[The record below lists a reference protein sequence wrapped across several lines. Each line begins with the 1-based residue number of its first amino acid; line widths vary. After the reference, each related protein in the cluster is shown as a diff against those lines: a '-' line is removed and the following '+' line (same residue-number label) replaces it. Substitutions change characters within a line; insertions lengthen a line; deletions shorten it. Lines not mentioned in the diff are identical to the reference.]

1 MPWRLCHG
9 AAFQVWR
16 RVNWSDADLRET
28 GFSLMGGRNAHG
40 GPPADLPKT
49 VALVGL
55 MGAGK
60 TAIGKRLAARLGL
73 PFVDADVA
81 IEEAAGCTIEDYFNR
96 HGEAD
101 FRRKERQ
108 VIARLLTEPVHIL
121 ATGGG
126 AFVDPDTR
134 LLMRGR
140 AISIWLRAGLDLLV
154 ARTSR
159 RTNRPLLKQGDPRE
173 ILARLID
180 RRYPI
185 YAEADIIVDSE
196 DGPLEEMVERVLLAI
211 ERHIG
216 RDLVRHAVSADL
228 HPDTTKAKP

>member
-1 MPWRLCHG
+1 MSAG
-9 AAFQVWR
+9 
-16 RVNWSDADLRET
+16 
-28 GFSLMGGRNAHG
+28 NAHG
-40 GPPADLPKT
+40 GVPADLPMT

-81 IEEAAGCTIEDYFNR
+81 IEKAADCTIEDYFTR

-126 AFVDPDTR
+126 AFIDAETR
-134 LLMRGR
+134 ALMRQR
-140 AISIWLRAGLDLLV
+140 ALSVWLRADLDLLV
-154 ARTSR
+154 ARTAR

-173 ILARLID
+173 VLARLIE

-185 YAEADIIVDSE
+185 YAEADLIVDSE

-216 RDLVRHAVSADL
+216 RDLTRHAVPADA
-228 HPDTTKAKP
+228 HHAETMKAKP

>member
-1 MPWRLCHG
+1 
-9 AAFQVWR
+9 
-16 RVNWSDADLRET
+16 
-28 GFSLMGGRNAHG
+28 MGGASTQG
-40 GPPADLPKT
+40 VVPADLPRT

-73 PFVDADVA
+73 PFVDADHA
-81 IEEAAGCTIEDYFNR
+81 IEKLAGCTIEEYFAR

-108 VIARLLTEPVHIL
+108 VISRLLTEPVHIL

-126 AFVDPDTR
+126 AFVDPETR
-134 LLMRGR
+134 ATMRGH
-140 AISIWLRAGLDLLV
+140 ALTVWLRADLDLLV
-154 ARTSR
+154 ARTAR

-173 ILARLID
+173 VLARLIEK
-180 RRYPI
+180 RYPI

-196 DGPLEEMVERVLLAI
+196 DSPLEEMVERVLRVV
-211 ERHIG
+211 ERHLG
-216 RDLVRHAVSADL
+216 RDLVRHAVAPDL
-228 HPDTTKAKP
+228 PVETLKAKP

>member
-1 MPWRLCHG
+1 MVAG
-9 AAFQVWR
+9 
-16 RVNWSDADLRET
+16 
-28 GFSLMGGRNAHG
+28 NAHG
-40 GPPADLPKT
+40 GVPADLPRT

-73 PFVDADVA
+73 PFVDADYA
-81 IEEAAGCTIEDYFNR
+81 IEKAADCTIEEYFAR

-108 VIARLLTEPVHIL
+108 VIARLLTEPVQIL

-126 AFVDPDTR
+126 AFIDPDTR
-134 LLMRGR
+134 ALMRGR
-140 AISIWLRAGLDLLV
+140 ALSIWLRADLELLV
-154 ARTSR
+154 ARTAR

-173 ILARLID
+173 VLAGLIE

-185 YAEADIIVDSE
+185 YAEADLIVDSE
-196 DGPLEEMVERVLLAI
+196 DGPLDEMVERVLLAI
-211 ERHIG
+211 ERHLG
-216 RDLVRHAVSADL
+216 RELVRHAVPADL
-228 HPDTTKAKP
+228 HPETIKAKP